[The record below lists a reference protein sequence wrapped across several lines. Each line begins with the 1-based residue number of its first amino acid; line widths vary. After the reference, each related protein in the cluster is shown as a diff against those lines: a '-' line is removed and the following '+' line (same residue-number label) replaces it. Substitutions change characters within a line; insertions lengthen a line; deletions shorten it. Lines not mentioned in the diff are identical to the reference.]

1 MWLIMQFLRRTGLV
15 LLWLAAPVLAFAS
28 ANKND
33 PYLLPLRGAGNIVL
47 VVASIAIVILL
58 VRGGRWRSM
67 AGKCLVLLWCLPP
80 LLMSAAHLSFE
91 LRKHDVLAAGAAEAR
106 RLGPHFMV
114 GYSDFSEVARLAEQ
128 GLIGGVYV
136 TRHNISGRTP
146 DEMRAEIA
154 ALQDKRR
161 AAGLPPLLVAADQEG
176 GIVGHLAPP
185 LTKLPALATLA
196 GLAPD
201 DQQARAEEFGRIH
214 GRELAGLGVNL
225 NLAPVLD
232 LKPPV
237 RRNRLDFNTLI
248 GQRAIATDPVVVSTI
263 ASAYVRGLEASGVA
277 ATLKHFPGI
286 GRVRTD
292 THHFSASLDT
302 PVRELEATD
311 WLPFRTVLSQSHSA
325 LMVGHVTLT
334 AVDPDRAA
342 SHSKRVVEGIIRDKW
357 GYQGVVMTDDL
368 VMGAIYQHDVC
379 KAVVEAINAG
389 VDLLL
394 VAYDGAQF
402 YRIFQCALEG
412 SRRGRLDAAMLGA
425 SEARLERVFPAE
437 QQRAASRA
445 DIQRY
450 GVTAPRATACGA
462 VSSFQVEFATC
473 TAEKAGRSM

>member
-1 MWLIMQFLRRTGLV
+1 MQFLRRIGFI
-15 LLWLAAPVLAFAS
+15 LLWLAAPVLAFAA

-33 PYLLPLRGAGNIVL
+33 PYLLVLRGAGNVALVAASIMIIVVL
-47 VVASIAIVILL
+47 VR
-58 VRGGRWRSM
+58 RGHWRRI
-67 AGKCLVLLWCLPP
+67 AGKPLVLLWCLPP
-80 LLMSAAHLSFE
+80 LLMAAAHLRFE
-91 LRKHDVLAAGAAEAR
+91 LRKHDVLGASATEAR
-106 RLGPHFMV
+106 QLGPHFMV
-114 GYSDFSEVARLAEQ
+114 GYSSFPGVARLAGQ
-128 GLIGGVYV
+128 GLIGGIYV
-136 TRHNISGRTP
+136 TRHNIRGRTV
-146 DEMRAEIA
+146 EALRAEIA

-161 AAGLPPLLVAADQEG
+161 VAGLPPLVVAADQEG

-185 LTKLPALATLA
+185 LTKVPALATLT

-201 DQQARAEEFGRIH
+201 DQQVKAEEFGRIH

-237 RRNRLDFNTLI
+237 RRNRLDFHTLI
-248 GQRAIATDPVVVSTI
+248 GQRAIATDPVVVSAI
-263 ASAYVRGLEASGVA
+263 ASAYVRGLEASGVG

-292 THHFSASLDT
+292 THHFSANLDT
-302 PVRELEATD
+302 PVRELETTD
-311 WLPFRTVLSQSHSA
+311 WLPFREVLSQSHSA

-357 GYQGVVMTDDL
+357 KYQGVVMTDDL
-368 VMGAIYQHDVC
+368 VMGAIYQNDVC

-412 SRRGRLDAAMLGA
+412 SRQGRLDAATLRA
-425 SEARLERVFPAE
+425 SQARLEKALPTE
-437 QQRAASRA
+437 QARAASRVVRVV
-445 DIQRY
+445 DQH
-450 GVTAPRATACGA
+450 
-462 VSSFQVEFATC
+462 
-473 TAEKAGRSM
+473 

>member
-1 MWLIMQFLRRTGLV
+1 MQFLGRIGLV
-15 LLWLAAPVLAFAS
+15 LLWLAAPLVAFAA

-33 PYLLPLRGAGNIVL
+33 PYLVPLRGAGNLAL
-47 VVASIAIVILL
+47 VAASLAIVILL
-58 VRGGRWRSM
+58 LRRGRWRTI
-67 AGKCLVLLWCLPP
+67 AGKPLVVLWCLPP
-80 LLMSAAHLSFE
+80 VLMSVAHLKFE
-91 LRKHDVLAAGAAEAR
+91 LRKHEVLAASAAEAR
-106 RLGPHFMV
+106 QLGPHFMV
-114 GYSDFSEVARLAEQ
+114 GYSSFPEVARLAEQ

-136 TRHNISGRTP
+136 TRRNIRGRTV
-146 DEMRAEIA
+146 ETLRTEIA

-161 AAGLPPLLVAADQEG
+161 AAGLPPLVVAADQEG

-185 LTKLPALATLA
+185 LTRVPALATLS

-201 DQQARAEEFGRIH
+201 EQQAKAEEFGRTH

-237 RRNRLDFNTLI
+237 RRNRLDFHTLI
-248 GQRAIATDPVVVSTI
+248 GQRAIATDPAVVSTI
-263 ASAYVRGLEASGVA
+263 ASAYVRGLEESGVG

-292 THHFSASLDT
+292 THHFSANLDT
-302 PVRELEATD
+302 PVKELEATD
-311 WLPFRTVLSQSHSA
+311 WLPFREVLSHSRSA

-334 AVDPDRAA
+334 TVDPDRAA

-357 GYQGVVMTDDL
+357 GYQGMVMTDDL

-402 YRIFQCALEG
+402 YRVFACALDG
-412 SRRGRLDAAMLGA
+412 ARQGKLDAAMLRTSA
-425 SEARLERVFPAE
+425 ARLARGFPTEQARANLDVVRVVERHQP
-437 QQRAASRA
+437 
-445 DIQRY
+445 
-450 GVTAPRATACGA
+450 
-462 VSSFQVEFATC
+462 FANW
-473 TAEKAGRSM
+473 R

>member
-1 MWLIMQFLRRTGLV
+1 MQSLNRIGLI
-15 LLWLAAPVLAFAS
+15 LLWLAAPLVAFAA

-33 PYLLPLRGAGNIVL
+33 PYLLVLRGAGNIAL
-47 VVASIAIVILL
+47 VVTSIVIVIVLL
-58 VRGGRWRSM
+58 RRGRWRTI
-67 AGKCLVLLWCLPP
+67 AGKLLVMLWCVSP
-80 LLMSAAHLSFE
+80 LLMSAAHLKFE
-91 LRKHDVLAAGAAEAR
+91 LRKHDVLAASAAEAR
-106 RLGPHFMV
+106 QLGPHFMV
-114 GYSDFSEVARLAEQ
+114 GYSSFPEVARLAEQ

-136 TRHNISGRTP
+136 TRHNIRGRSVETL
-146 DEMRAEIA
+146 RTEIA
-154 ALQDKRR
+154 TLQDKRR
-161 AAGLPPLLVAADQEG
+161 AAGLPPLVVAADQEG

-201 DQQARAEEFGRIH
+201 EQQAKAEEFGRIH
-214 GRELAGLGVNL
+214 GRELASLGINL

-237 RRNRLDFNTLI
+237 RRNRLDFHTLI

-263 ASAYVRGLEASGVA
+263 ASAYVRGLEESGVG

-286 GRVRTD
+286 GRVRAD
-292 THHFSASLDT
+292 THHFSANLNT
-302 PVRELEATD
+302 PVKELEASD
-311 WLPFRTVLSQSHSA
+311 WLPFREVLSQSHSA

-342 SHSKRVVEGIIRDKW
+342 SHSKRVVDGIIRDTWK
-357 GYQGVVMTDDL
+357 YQGVVMTDDL

-402 YRIFQCALEG
+402 YRIFGCALDA
-412 SRRGRLDAAMLGA
+412 SRHGKLDAAMLRA
-425 SEARLERVFPAE
+425 SAARLGRGFPVE
-437 QQRAASRA
+437 QARAAHV
-445 DIQRY
+445 IGLTGQ
-450 GVTAPRATACGA
+450 
-462 VSSFQVEFATC
+462 SSAN
-473 TAEKAGRSM
+473 

>member
-1 MWLIMQFLRRTGLV
+1 MQFLRRIGLI
-15 LLWLAAPVLAFAS
+15 LLWLTAPLVAFAA

-33 PYLLPLRGAGNIVL
+33 PYLVPLRGAGNIVL
-47 VVASIAIVILL
+47 VAASIAIVMLL
-58 VRGGRWRSM
+58 LRRGRWRTM
-67 AGKCLVLLWCLPP
+67 AGKLLVLLWCLPP
-80 LLMSAAHLSFE
+80 LLMSAAHLKFE
-91 LRKHDVLAAGAAEAR
+91 LRRHDVLATSAAEAR
-106 RLGPHFMV
+106 QLGPHFMV
-114 GYSDFSEVARLAEQ
+114 GYSSFPEIARLAEQ

-136 TRHNISGRTP
+136 TRHNIRGRTV
-146 DEMRAEIA
+146 ETLRAEIA

-161 AAGLPPLLVAADQEG
+161 AASLPPLVVAADQEG

-185 LTKLPALATLA
+185 LTKVPALATLT

-201 DQQARAEEFGRIH
+201 DQQAKAEEFGRIH

-237 RRNRLDFNTLI
+237 RRNRFDFHTLI

-263 ASAYVRGLEASGVA
+263 ANAYVRGLEESGVG

-292 THHFSASLDT
+292 THHFSANLDT

-311 WLPFRTVLSQSHSA
+311 WLPFREVLSRSRSA

-342 SHSKRVVEGIIRDKW
+342 SHSKRVVQGIIRDSW
-357 GYQGVVMTDDL
+357 NYQGMVMTDDL

-379 KAVVEAINAG
+379 KAVIEAINAG

-402 YRIFQCALEG
+402 YRIFACALDG
-412 SRRGRLDAAMLGA
+412 SRQGKLDAAMLRA
-425 SEARLERVFPAE
+425 SEARLERGFPTE
-437 QQRAASRA
+437 QARGPSGLVRVV
-445 DIQRY
+445 DRH
-450 GVTAPRATACGA
+450 
-462 VSSFQVEFATC
+462 
-473 TAEKAGRSM
+473 

>member
-1 MWLIMQFLRRTGLV
+1 MQSLNRIGLI
-15 LLWLAAPVLAFAS
+15 LLWLAAPLVAFAA

-33 PYLLPLRGAGNIVL
+33 PYLLVLRGAGNIA
-47 VVASIAIVILL
+47 VVVTSIVIVIVLL
-58 VRGGRWRSM
+58 RRGRWRST
-67 AGKCLVLLWCLPP
+67 AGKLLVMLWCAPP
-80 LLMSAAHLSFE
+80 LLMSAAHLKFE
-91 LRKHDVLAAGAAEAR
+91 LRKHDVLAASTAEAR
-106 RLGPHFMV
+106 QLGPHFMV
-114 GYSDFSEVARLAEQ
+114 GYSSFPEVARLAEQ

-136 TRHNISGRTP
+136 TRHNIRGLTA
-146 DEMRAEIA
+146 EALRAEIA

-161 AAGLPPLLVAADQEG
+161 AAGLPPLVVAADQEG

-201 DQQARAEEFGRIH
+201 DQQAKAAEFGRIH

-237 RRNRLDFNTLI
+237 RRNRLDFHTLI
-248 GQRAIATDPVVVSTI
+248 GQRAIASDPAVVGAI
-263 ASAYVRGLEASGVA
+263 ASAYVRGLEESGVG

-292 THHFSASLDT
+292 THHFSANLDA
-302 PVRELEATD
+302 PVKELEATD
-311 WLPFRTVLSQSHSA
+311 WLPFREVLSHSRSA

-357 GYQGVVMTDDL
+357 GYQGIVMTDDL

-379 KAVVEAINAG
+379 QAVVEAINAG

-402 YRIFQCALEG
+402 YRIFACALDG
-412 SRRGRLDAAMLGA
+412 SRQGKLDTAMLRA
-425 SEARLERVFPAE
+425 SEARLARGFPSE
-437 QQRAASRA
+437 QARAASR
-445 DIQRY
+445 
-450 GVTAPRATACGA
+450 P
-462 VSSFQVEFATC
+462 VSI
-473 TAEKAGRSM
+473 AGQN

>member
-1 MWLIMQFLRRTGLV
+1 MQYLRRIGLI
-15 LLWLAAPVLAFAS
+15 LLWLAAPLLAFAA

-33 PYLLPLRGAGNIVL
+33 PYLVPMRGVGNIAL
-47 VVASIAIVILL
+47 VIASIAIAILL
-58 VRGGRWRSM
+58 LRRGRWHSLS
-67 AGKCLVLLWCLPP
+67 GKLLVMLWCLPP
-80 LLMSAAHLSFE
+80 MLMAVAHLSFE
-91 LRKHDVLAAGAAEAR
+91 LRKHDVLSASVTEAR
-106 RLGPHFMV
+106 QLGPHFMV
-114 GYSDFSEVARLAEQ
+114 GYSSFSEVARLAEQ

-136 TRHNISGRTP
+136 TRHNVRGRTV
-146 DEMRAEIA
+146 DALRAEIS

-161 AAGLPPLLVAADQEG
+161 ASGLPPLIVAADQEG

-185 LTKLPALATLA
+185 LTKVPALATLA

-201 DQQARAEEFGRIH
+201 DQQTRAKEFGRIH

-232 LKPPV
+232 LKPPL
-237 RRNRLDFNTLI
+237 RRNRLDFHTLI
-248 GQRAIATDPVVVSTI
+248 GQRAIATDPVVVGTI
-263 ASAYVRGLEASGVA
+263 ASAYVRGLEASGVG

-292 THHFSASLDT
+292 THHFSANLDT

-311 WLPFRTVLSQSHSA
+311 WLPFREVLSQSHSA

-334 AVDPDRAA
+334 AVDPGRPA
-342 SHSKRVVEGIIRDKW
+342 SHSKRVVEGIIREKW
-357 GYQGVVMTDDL
+357 KYQGVVMTDDL

-402 YRIFQCALEG
+402 YRMFECALDG
-412 SRRGRLDAAMLGA
+412 SRQGKLDAAMLRA
-425 SEARLERVFPAE
+425 SEVRLGNAVPTE
-437 QQRAASRA
+437 QARAASHVLGLA
-445 DIQRY
+445 D
-450 GVTAPRATACGA
+450 
-462 VSSFQVEFATC
+462 
-473 TAEKAGRSM
+473 